1 MPGAVQ
7 GQGAYGGRMA
17 ATDSRQQHIV
27 RTLVEAHQDL
37 MVADPLAFRARFRK
51 MAADPYAFYRGS
63 ASLFYTDMA
72 ELEDDWADERTG
84 RVWIHG
90 DLHAE
95 NFGTYMSNQGRLT
108 FDVNDFDEAYVG
120 HFSWD
125 LRRFVASLTLLCWQK
140 ALPSQAVRGLART
153 YLEAYLGRVGD
164 YVEDEQSA
172 FAFGLDNT
180 DGAIHRVLQQARAA
194 RRTRLL
200 DSLTQIEDYE
210 RRFRDDGSIRP
221 LDDDEYAEVSEAFE
235 RYLGTIPDGERSRRR
250 VFYRVKGIVGKKGF
264 GIGSAGLPTYNVL
277 IEGFDE
283 AQENDII
290 LTLKQSNIA
299 APSRIVE
306 DERVRG
312 FFDDDGHRA
321 VVSQRSLQT
330 HTDPFLGYTSIRGV
344 SFVVSEL
351 SPYKRDLSW
360 EDLTEPDQ
368 MAPVLEAL
376 GQATAKIHC
385 STDEDS
391 DHDLV
396 PFRTETAILAAVG
409 NSREEFIEDIV
420 GFGEAYAETV
430 RQDHALFVDAFREGL
445 ITAVPAT

>member
-1 MPGAVQ
+1 
-7 GQGAYGGRMA
+7 MA
-17 ATDSRQQHIV
+17 ATESRQQHIV
-27 RTLVEAHQDL
+27 STLVEAHQDL
-37 MVADPLAFRARFRK
+37 MGVDPLAFRARFRK

-63 ASLFYTDMA
+63 AALFYTDMA
-72 ELEDDWADERTG
+72 GLDDAWADERTS

-95 NFGTYMSNQGRLT
+95 NFGTYMSNEGRLT

-140 ALPSQAVRGLART
+140 ALPSQAVRDLSRT

-164 YVEDEQSA
+164 YVDDEQST

-180 DGAIHRVLQQARAA
+180 DGPVYRVLQQARAA

-200 DSLTQIEDYE
+200 DALTLIEDYE
-210 RRFRDDGSIRP
+210 RQFRDDGSIRV
-221 LDDDEYAEVSEAFE
+221 LEDHERQEVAEAFD
-235 RYLGTIPDGERSRRR
+235 RYLATIPDSERSRRR

-290 LTLKQSNIA
+290 LTMKQSNIA
-299 APSRIVE
+299 APSRIVD

-312 FFDDDGHRA
+312 YFEDDGHRA
-321 VVSQRSLQT
+321 VISQRSLQT
-330 HTDPFLGYTSIRGV
+330 HTDPFLGYTTIRGV
-344 SFVVSEL
+344 SYVVSEL

-360 EDLTEPDQ
+360 EDLTEPED
-368 MAPVLEAL
+368 MVPVLEAL

-396 PFRTETAILAAVG
+396 PFRTETAIMAVVDR
-409 NSREEFIEDIV
+409 SREDFLDDIV
-420 GFGEAYAETV
+420 GFGEAYAATV
-430 RQDHALFVDAFREGL
+430 REDHALFVDAFREGL

>member
-1 MPGAVQ
+1 MGV
-7 GQGAYGGRMA
+7 
-17 ATDSRQQHIV
+17 
-27 RTLVEAHQDL
+27 
-37 MVADPLAFRARFRK
+37 DPLAFRARFRK

-72 ELEDDWADERTG
+72 GLDDAWADGQTS

-95 NFGTYMSNQGRLT
+95 NFGTYMSNEGRLT

-125 LRRFVASLTLLCWQK
+125 LRRFVASLALLCWQK
-140 ALPSQAVRGLART
+140 ALPFQAVRDLART
-153 YLEAYLGRVGD
+153 YLEAYLTRVED
-164 YVEDEQSA
+164 YVDDEHST
-172 FAFGLDNT
+172 FAFGLANT
-180 DGAIHRVLQQARAA
+180 EGTIHRVLQQARSA

-200 DSLTQIEDYE
+200 DSLTLIEDDE
-210 RRFRDDGSIRP
+210 RQFRDDGSIRP
-221 LDDDEYAEVSEAFE
+221 LDGEEYAQVAEAFQ
-235 RYLGTIPDGERSRRR
+235 RYLGTIPDSERSRRR

-264 GIGSAGLPTYNVL
+264 GVGSAGLPTYNVL

-283 AQENDII
+283 AQENDIV
-290 LTLKQSNIA
+290 LTMKQSNIA
-299 APSRIVE
+299 APSRIVD

-312 FFDDDGHRA
+312 YFEDDGHRA
-321 VVSQRSLQT
+321 VISQRSLQT

-344 SFVVSEL
+344 SYVVSEL

-360 EDLTEPDQ
+360 ENLTEPEQ
-368 MAPVLEAL
+368 MGPVLEAL

-396 PFRTETAILAAVG
+396 PFRTETAILAAIG
-409 NSREEFIEDIV
+409 RSRDEFIEDIIA
-420 GFGEAYAETV
+420 FGERYADTV

-445 ITAVPAT
+445 IRAVPAT

>member
-1 MPGAVQ
+1 MT
-7 GQGAYGGRMA
+7 
-17 ATDSRQQHIV
+17 ATDPRQQHIV
-27 RTLVEAHQDL
+27 STLVEAHQDL
-37 MVADPLAFRARFRK
+37 MGADPLAFRARFRK

-63 ASLFYTDMA
+63 ASLFYTDMG
-72 ELEDDWADERTG
+72 ELHDRWADERTG

-95 NFGTYMSNQGRLT
+95 NFGTYMSNEGRLT

-140 ALPSQAVRGLART
+140 ALPTRTVRDLART
-153 YLEAYLGRVGD
+153 YLDAYLGAVED

-172 FAFGLDNT
+172 FAFRLDNT
-180 DGAIHRVLQQARAA
+180 EGTIHTVLQEARAA
-194 RRTRLL
+194 RRTGLL
-200 DSLTQIEDYE
+200 DSLTSIEGYE
-210 RRFRDDGSIRP
+210 RQFRDDGSIRI
-221 LDDDEYAEVSEAFE
+221 LDDEERAEVADAFD
-235 RYLGTIPDGERSRRR
+235 RYLDTIPDSGRARRR

-290 LTLKQSNIA
+290 LTMKQSNIA
-299 APSRIVE
+299 APSRIVD
-306 DERVRG
+306 DERVHSY
-312 FFDDDGHRA
+312 FTDDGHRA
-321 VVSQRSLQT
+321 VISQRSLQP
-330 HTDPFLGYTSIRGV
+330 HTDPFLGYTSIGGV

-360 EDLTEPDQ
+360 DDLTEPEQ
-368 MAPVLEAL
+368 MKPVLEAL
-376 GQATAKIHC
+376 GKATAKIHC

-396 PFRTETAILAAVG
+396 PFRTETAILAAVDPA
-409 NSREEFIEDIV
+409 RDEFIEDITD
-420 GFGEAYAETV
+420 FGENYADTV

-445 ITAVPAT
+445 ITAVPAA

>member
-1 MPGAVQ
+1 
-7 GQGAYGGRMA
+7 MA
-17 ATDSRQQHIV
+17 ATDPRQQHIV
-27 RTLVEAHQDL
+27 STLVEAHQAL
-37 MVADPLAFRARFRK
+37 MGVDPLAFRARFRK

-63 ASLFYTDMA
+63 ASLFYTDM
-72 ELEDDWADERTG
+72 EKLDDAWADERTS

-95 NFGTYMSNQGRLT
+95 NFGTYMSNEGRLT

-140 ALPSQAVRGLART
+140 ALPSQAVRDLART
-153 YLEAYLGRVGD
+153 YLEAYLGRVED
-164 YVEDEQSA
+164 YVDDEKSA
-172 FAFGLDNT
+172 FAFGLENT
-180 DGAIHRVLQQARAA
+180 GGTIYRVLQQARAA

-200 DSLTQIEDYE
+200 DSLTLIEDYE
-210 RRFRDDGSIRP
+210 RKFRDDGSIRV
-221 LDDDEYAEVSEAFE
+221 LDEDEHAEVEEAFE
-235 RYLGTIPDGERSRRR
+235 HYLSTIPDSERSRRR

-290 LTLKQSNIA
+290 LTMKQSNIA
-299 APSRIVE
+299 APSRIIH
-306 DERVRG
+306 DERVSG
-312 FFDDDGHRA
+312 YFEDDGHRA
-321 VVSQRSLQT
+321 VISQRSLQS
-330 HTDPFLGYTSIRGV
+330 HTDPFLGYTTIRGV
-344 SFVVSEL
+344 SYVVSEL

-360 EDLTEPDQ
+360 EDITEPDQ
-368 MAPVLEAL
+368 MVPVLEAL

-396 PFRTETAILAAVG
+396 PFRTETAILAVVDP
-409 NSREEFIEDIV
+409 SRNDFIEDII
-420 GFGEAYAETV
+420 GFGEAYADTV
-430 RQDHALFVDAFREGL
+430 RKDHALFVDAFREGL
-445 ITAVPAT
+445 ITAVPAA

>member
-1 MPGAVQ
+1 
-7 GQGAYGGRMA
+7 MA
-17 ATDSRQQHIV
+17 ATDTRQQHIV
-27 RTLVEAHQDL
+27 DTLVEAHQDL
-37 MVADPLAFRARFRK
+37 MGVDPLAFRARFRK

-72 ELEDDWADERTG
+72 GLDDAWADERTG

-95 NFGTYMSNQGRLT
+95 NFGTYMSNEGRLT

-140 ALPSQAVRGLART
+140 ALPSRAVRDLAGI
-153 YLEAYLGRVGD
+153 YLEAYLRRVAD
-164 YVEDEQSA
+164 YVDDEQST

-180 DGAIHRVLQQARAA
+180 EGTIHRVLQQARAA

-200 DSLTQIEDYE
+200 DSLTVIEDDE
-210 RRFRDDGSIRP
+210 RQFRDDGSIRS
-221 LDDDEYAEVSEAFE
+221 LDDGEYADVAEAFQQ
-235 RYLGTIPDGERSRRR
+235 YLRTIPAGERSRRR
-250 VFYRVKGIVGKKGF
+250 IFYRVKGIVGKKGF

-283 AQENDII
+283 AQENDIV
-290 LTLKQSNIA
+290 LTLKQSTIA
-299 APSRIVE
+299 APSRIVH
-306 DERVRG
+306 DQRVRDY
-312 FFDDDGHRA
+312 FEDDGHRA
-321 VVSQRSLQT
+321 VVSQRSLQP

-344 SFVVSEL
+344 SYVVSEL

-360 EDLTEPDQ
+360 EDLTEPEQ

-396 PFRTETAILAAVG
+396 PFRTETAILAAVER
-409 NSREEFIEDIV
+409 SRGGFIEDIV
-420 GFGEAYAETV
+420 EFGESYANTV

-445 ITAVPAT
+445 ITAVPAA

>member
-1 MPGAVQ
+1 
-7 GQGAYGGRMA
+7 MA

-27 RTLVEAHQDL
+27 STLVEAHQDL
-37 MVADPLAFRARFRK
+37 MEVDPLAFRARFRK

-63 ASLFYTDMA
+63 AALFYTDMA
-72 ELEDDWADERTG
+72 ELDDAWADERTG

-140 ALPSQAVRGLART
+140 ALPSRAVRDLAHT
-153 YLEAYLGRVGD
+153 YLEAYLGRVED
-164 YVEDEQSA
+164 YVDNEQST
-172 FAFGLDNT
+172 FAFGLDNAE
-180 DGAIHRVLQQARAA
+180 GSIYRVLQQARAA
-194 RRTRLL
+194 RRTGLL
-200 DSLTQIEDYE
+200 DSLTLIEDYD
-210 RRFRDDGSIRP
+210 RTFRDDGSIRA
-221 LDDDEYAEVSEAFE
+221 LDDDEYAEVADAFE
-235 RYLGTIPDGERSRRR
+235 RYLGTVPDSERSRRR
-250 VFYRVKGIVGKKGF
+250 VFYRIKGIVGKKGF

-290 LTLKQSNIA
+290 LTMKQSNIA
-299 APSRIVE
+299 APSRIVR

-312 FFDDDGHRA
+312 YFEDDGHRA
-321 VVSQRSLQT
+321 VISQRSLQS
-330 HTDPFLGYTSIRGV
+330 HTDPFLGYTTIRGV

-360 EDLTEPDQ
+360 DDLTEPEQ
-368 MAPVLEAL
+368 MDPVLEAL

-396 PFRTETAILAAVG
+396 PFRTETAIMAAVDRDRDG
-409 NSREEFIEDIV
+409 FLEDIV
-420 GFGEAYAETV
+420 GFGEAYADTV

-445 ITAVPAT
+445 ISAVPAA

>member
-1 MPGAVQ
+1 
-7 GQGAYGGRMA
+7 MA
-17 ATDSRQQHIV
+17 ATDPRQQHIV
-27 RTLVEAHQDL
+27 STLVDAHQDL
-37 MVADPLAFRARFRK
+37 MGVDPLAFRARFRK

-72 ELEDDWADERTG
+72 QLEDAWADERTS

-140 ALPSQAVRGLART
+140 ALPSRAVRELARV
-153 YLEAYLGRVGD
+153 YLEAYLGRVAD
-164 YVEDEQSA
+164 YVEDERST
-172 FAFGLDNT
+172 FAFGLENT
-180 DGAIHRVLQQARAA
+180 AGPIHRVLQQARAA

-200 DSLTQIEDYE
+200 DALTLIEDYE
-210 RRFRDDGSIRP
+210 RQFRDDGSIRT
-221 LDDDEYAEVSEAFE
+221 LGDDERAEVAEAFE
-235 RYLGTIPDGERSRRR
+235 RYLETIPDSERSRRR

-290 LTLKQSNIA
+290 LTMKQSTIA

-306 DERVRG
+306 DQRVRSY
-312 FFDDDGHRA
+312 FEDDGHRA
-321 VVSQRSLQT
+321 VVSQRSLQS
-330 HTDPFLGYTSIRGV
+330 HTDPFLGHTSIRGV

-360 EDLTEPDQ
+360 DDLTEPEQ
-368 MAPVLEAL
+368 MEPVLEAL

-396 PFRTETAILAAVG
+396 PFRTETAILDAVG
-409 NSREEFIEDIV
+409 RSRAGFIDDIV
-420 GFGEAYAETV
+420 GFGEAYANTV
-430 RQDHALFVDAFREGL
+430 REDHALFVDAFREGL

>member
-1 MPGAVQ
+1 
-7 GQGAYGGRMA
+7 MA
-17 ATDSRQQHIV
+17 ATDTRQQRIV
-27 RTLVEAHQDL
+27 ATLVEAHQDL

-63 ASLFYTDMA
+63 ASLFYLDMA
-72 ELEDDWADERTG
+72 GLHDAWADERTS

-95 NFGTYMSNQGRLT
+95 NFGTYMSNEGRLT

-153 YLEAYLGRVGD
+153 YLEAYLGRVAD

-221 LDDDEYAEVSEAFE
+221 LDDDEYAEVSDAFE

-264 GIGSAGLPTYNVL
+264 GIGSAGLPAYNVL

-283 AQENDII
+283 AQENDIV
-290 LTLKQSNIA
+290 LTMKQSNIA

-312 FFDDDGHRA
+312 YFDDDGHRA

-330 HTDPFLGYTSIRGV
+330 HTDPFLGHTSIRGV

-360 EDLTEPDQ
+360 EDLTEPGQ

-409 NSREEFIEDIV
+409 TSHDEFIEDIV

-445 ITAVPAT
+445 ITAVPAA

>member
-1 MPGAVQ
+1 
-7 GQGAYGGRMA
+7 MA
-17 ATDSRQQHIV
+17 ATDTRQQHIV
-27 RTLVEAHQDL
+27 DTLVEAHQDL
-37 MVADPLAFRARFRK
+37 MGVDPLAFRARFRK

-72 ELEDDWADERTG
+72 GLDDAWADERTG

-95 NFGTYMSNQGRLT
+95 NFGTYMSNEGRLT

-140 ALPSQAVRGLART
+140 ALPSRAVRDLAGI
-153 YLEAYLGRVGD
+153 YLEAYLRRVAD
-164 YVEDEQSA
+164 YVDDEQST

-180 DGAIHRVLQQARAA
+180 EGTIHRVLQQARAA

-200 DSLTQIEDYE
+200 DSLTVIEDDE
-210 RRFRDDGSIRP
+210 RQFRDDGSIRS
-221 LDDDEYAEVSEAFE
+221 LDDGEYADVAEAFQQ
-235 RYLGTIPDGERSRRR
+235 YLRTIPAGERSRRR
-250 VFYRVKGIVGKKGF
+250 IFYRVKGIVGKKGF

-283 AQENDII
+283 AQENDIV
-290 LTLKQSNIA
+290 LTMKQSTIA
-299 APSRIVE
+299 APSRIVH
-306 DERVRG
+306 DQRVRDY
-312 FFDDDGHRA
+312 FEDDGHRA

-344 SFVVSEL
+344 SYVVSEL

-360 EDLTEPDQ
+360 EDLTEPEQ

-396 PFRTETAILAAVG
+396 PFRTETAILAAVER
-409 NSREEFIEDIV
+409 SRGGFIEDIV
-420 GFGEAYAETV
+420 EFGESYANTV

-445 ITAVPAT
+445 ITAVPAA

>member
-1 MPGAVQ
+1 
-7 GQGAYGGRMA
+7 MA
-17 ATDSRQQHIV
+17 ATESRQQHIV
-27 RTLVEAHQDL
+27 STLVEAHQDL
-37 MVADPLAFRARFRK
+37 MGVDPLAFRARFRK

-63 ASLFYTDMA
+63 AALFYTDMA
-72 ELEDDWADERTG
+72 RLDDAWADERTS

-95 NFGTYMSNQGRLT
+95 NFGTYMSNEGRLT

-140 ALPSQAVRGLART
+140 ALPSQSVRDLSRI
-153 YLEAYLGRVGD
+153 YLEAYLGRVRD
-164 YVEDEQSA
+164 YVDDEQST

-180 DGAIHRVLQQARAA
+180 DGPVYQVLQQARAA

-200 DSLTQIEDYE
+200 DALTRIEDYE
-210 RRFRDDGSIRP
+210 RHFRDDGSIRVLP
-221 LDDDEYAEVSEAFE
+221 DDEYREVADAFD
-235 RYLGTIPDGERSRRR
+235 RYLSTIPDSERSLRR

-290 LTLKQSNIA
+290 LTMKQSNIA
-299 APSRIVE
+299 APSRIVD

-312 FFDDDGHRA
+312 YFVDDGHRA
-321 VVSQRSLQT
+321 VISQRSLQT
-330 HTDPFLGYTSIRGV
+330 HTDPFLGYTTIRGI

-360 EDLTEPDQ
+360 EDLTEPEQ
-368 MAPVLEAL
+368 MMPVLEAL

-396 PFRTETAILAAVG
+396 PFRTETAILAAVDRSHE
-409 NSREEFIEDIV
+409 NFVDDIV

-430 RQDHALFVDAFREGL
+430 RTDHALFVDAFREGL
-445 ITAVPAT
+445 ISAVPAD

>member
-1 MPGAVQ
+1 MRRER
-7 GQGAYGGRMA
+7 AYRGLMA
-17 ATDSRQQHIV
+17 ASDSRQQHIV
-27 RTLVEAHQDL
+27 STLVEAHQDL
-37 MVADPLAFRARFRK
+37 MGADPLAFRARFRK

-72 ELEDDWADERTG
+72 ELDDVWADERTG

-95 NFGTYMSNQGRLT
+95 NFGTYMSNEGRLT

-140 ALPSQAVRGLART
+140 ALPSQAVRDLART
-153 YLEAYLGRVGD
+153 YLEAYLGRVAD
-164 YVEDEQSA
+164 YVDDEQSA

-180 DGAIHRVLQQARAA
+180 EGTIHHVLQQARAA

-200 DSLTQIEDYE
+200 DSLTLIDDNE
-210 RRFRDDGSIRP
+210 RQFRDDGSVRT
-221 LDDDEYAEVSEAFE
+221 LDDAEYAEVAGAFD

-290 LTLKQSNIA
+290 LTMKQSNIA
-299 APSRIVE
+299 APSRIVD

-312 FFDDDGHRA
+312 YFEDDGHRA
-321 VVSQRSLQT
+321 VISQRSLQT
-330 HTDPFLGYTSIRGV
+330 HTDPFLGYTAMRGV
-344 SFVVSEL
+344 SYVVSEL

-360 EDLTEPDQ
+360 DDLTEPEQ
-368 MAPVLEAL
+368 MSPVLEAL

-396 PFRTETAILAAVG
+396 PFRTETAILAAVDR
-409 NSREEFIEDIV
+409 SRDEFIEDII
-420 GFGEAYAETV
+420 GFGEAYADTV
-430 RQDHALFVDAFREGL
+430 REDHALFVDAFREGL

>member
-1 MPGAVQ
+1 
-7 GQGAYGGRMA
+7 MA
-17 ATDSRQQHIV
+17 ATDTRQQHIV
-27 RTLVEAHQDL
+27 DTLVEAHQDL
-37 MVADPLAFRARFRK
+37 MGVDPLAFRARFRK

-72 ELEDDWADERTG
+72 GLDDAWADERTG

-90 DLHAE
+90 YLHAE
-95 NFGTYMSNQGRLT
+95 NFGTYMSNEGRLT

-140 ALPSQAVRGLART
+140 ALPSRAVRDLAGI
-153 YLEAYLGRVGD
+153 YLEAYLRRVAD
-164 YVEDEQSA
+164 YVDDEQST

-180 DGAIHRVLQQARAA
+180 EGTIHRVLQQARAA

-200 DSLTQIEDYE
+200 DSLTVIEDDE
-210 RRFRDDGSIRP
+210 RQFRDDGSIRS
-221 LDDDEYAEVSEAFE
+221 LDDGEYADVAEAFQQ
-235 RYLGTIPDGERSRRR
+235 YLRTIPAGERSRRR
-250 VFYRVKGIVGKKGF
+250 IFYRVKGIVGKKGF

-283 AQENDII
+283 AQENDIV
-290 LTLKQSNIA
+290 LTMKQSTIA
-299 APSRIVE
+299 APSRIVH
-306 DERVRG
+306 DQRVRDY
-312 FFDDDGHRA
+312 FEDDGHRA

-344 SFVVSEL
+344 SYVVSEL

-360 EDLTEPDQ
+360 EDLTEPEQ

-396 PFRTETAILAAVG
+396 PFRTETAILAAVER
-409 NSREEFIEDIV
+409 SRSGFIEDIV
-420 GFGEAYAETV
+420 EFGESYANTV

-445 ITAVPAT
+445 ITAVPAA

>member
-1 MPGAVQ
+1 
-7 GQGAYGGRMA
+7 MA
-17 ATDSRQQHIV
+17 ATESRQQHIV
-27 RTLVEAHQDL
+27 STLVEAHRDL
-37 MVADPLAFRARFRK
+37 MGADPLAFRARFRK

-63 ASLFYTDMA
+63 AALFYTDMA
-72 ELEDDWADERTG
+72 RLDDAWADERTS

-95 NFGTYMSNQGRLT
+95 NFGTYMSNEGRLT

-140 ALPSQAVRGLART
+140 ALPSQSVRDLSRV
-153 YLEAYLGRVGD
+153 YLEAYLGRVAD
-164 YVEDEQSA
+164 YVDDEQSA

-180 DGAIHRVLQQARAA
+180 DGPVYQVLQQARAA

-200 DSLTQIEDYE
+200 DALTLIEDYE
-210 RRFRDDGSIRP
+210 RKFRDDGSIRV
-221 LDDDEYAEVSEAFE
+221 LDDDEHREVADAFD
-235 RYLGTIPDGERSRRR
+235 RYLRTIPDGERSRRQ

-290 LTLKQSNIA
+290 LTMKQSNIA
-299 APSRIVE
+299 APSRIVD

-312 FFDDDGHRA
+312 YFEDDGHRA
-321 VVSQRSLQT
+321 VISQRSLQT
-330 HTDPFLGYTSIRGV
+330 HTDPFLGYTTIRGV

-360 EDLTEPDQ
+360 EDLTEPEQ
-368 MAPVLEAL
+368 MVPVLEAL

-396 PFRTETAILAAVG
+396 PFRTETAILAVVDRA
-409 NSREEFIEDIV
+409 REDFLEDIV
-420 GFGEAYAETV
+420 AFGEAYGETV
-430 RQDHALFVDAFREGL
+430 REDHTLFVDAFREGL
-445 ITAVPAT
+445 ITAVPAA

>member
-1 MPGAVQ
+1 MP
-7 GQGAYGGRMA
+7 

-27 RTLVEAHQDL
+27 NTLVEAHQDL
-37 MVADPLAFRARFRK
+37 MGADPLAFRARFRK

-63 ASLFYTDMA
+63 ASLFYADMA
-72 ELEDDWADERTG
+72 ELDDEWADDRTG

-95 NFGTYMSNQGRLT
+95 NFGTYMSNEGRLT

-140 ALPSQAVRGLART
+140 ALPSEAVRELARS
-153 YLEAYLGRVGD
+153 YLESYLRRVQD
-164 YVEDEQSA
+164 YVDDEQST
-172 FAFGLDNT
+172 FAFGLENT
-180 DGAIHRVLQQARAA
+180 DGTIYEVLQQARAA

-200 DSLTQIEDYE
+200 DSLTLIDNYE
-210 RRFRDDGSIRP
+210 RQFRDDGSIRS
-221 LDDDEYAEVSEAFE
+221 LDDDEHAEVSEAFE
-235 RYLGTIPDGERSRRR
+235 RYLGTIPSSERSRRG

-290 LTLKQSNIA
+290 LTVKQSNIA
-299 APSRIVE
+299 APSRIIQ
-306 DERVRG
+306 DERVRSY
-312 FFDDDGHRA
+312 FEDDGHRA
-321 VVSQRSLQT
+321 VISQRSLQS
-330 HTDPFLGYTSIRGV
+330 HTDPFLGYTTIRGV

-360 EDLTEPDQ
+360 DDLTEPEQ
-368 MAPVLEAL
+368 MMPVLEAL

-396 PFRTETAILAAVG
+396 PFRTETAILSAVDH
-409 NSREEFIEDIV
+409 SRSRFIEDIIA
-420 GFGEAYAETV
+420 FGEDYADTV

-445 ITAVPAT
+445 ITAVPAA

>member
-1 MPGAVQ
+1 
-7 GQGAYGGRMA
+7 MA
-17 ATDSRQQHIV
+17 DTDSRQQHIV
-27 RTLVEAHQDL
+27 STLVEAHQDL
-37 MVADPLAFRARFRK
+37 MEVDPLAFRARFRK

-63 ASLFYTDMA
+63 AALFYTDMA
-72 ELEDDWADERTG
+72 ELDDAWADERTG

-140 ALPSQAVRGLART
+140 ALPSRAVRDLAHT
-153 YLEAYLGRVGD
+153 YLEAYLGRVED
-164 YVEDEQSA
+164 YVDNEQST
-172 FAFGLDNT
+172 FAFGLDNAE
-180 DGAIHRVLQQARAA
+180 GSIYRVLQQARAA
-194 RRTRLL
+194 RRTGLL
-200 DSLTQIEDYE
+200 DSLTLIEDYE
-210 RRFRDDGSIRP
+210 RTFRDDGSIRA
-221 LDDDEYAEVSEAFE
+221 LDDDEYAEVADAFE
-235 RYLGTIPDGERSRRR
+235 RYLGTVPDSERSRRR
-250 VFYRVKGIVGKKGF
+250 VFYRIKGIVGKKGF

-290 LTLKQSNIA
+290 LTMKQSNIA
-299 APSRIVE
+299 APSRIVR

-312 FFDDDGHRA
+312 YFEDDGHRA
-321 VVSQRSLQT
+321 VISQRSLQS
-330 HTDPFLGYTSIRGV
+330 HTDPFLGYTTIRGV

-360 EDLTEPDQ
+360 DDLTEPEQ
-368 MAPVLEAL
+368 MDPVLEAL

-396 PFRTETAILAAVG
+396 PFRTETAIMAAVDRDRDG
-409 NSREEFIEDIV
+409 FLEDIV
-420 GFGEAYAETV
+420 GFGEAYADTV

-445 ITAVPAT
+445 ISAVPAA

>member
-1 MPGAVQ
+1 
-7 GQGAYGGRMA
+7 MA
-17 ATDSRQQHIV
+17 ATESRQQHIV
-27 RTLVEAHQDL
+27 STLVEAHQDL
-37 MVADPLAFRARFRK
+37 MGVDPLAFRARFRK

-72 ELEDDWADERTG
+72 DLEDSWADERTG

-95 NFGTYMSNQGRLT
+95 NFGTYMSNEGRLT

-140 ALPSQAVRGLART
+140 ALPSEAVRNLART
-153 YLEAYLGRVGD
+153 YLEAYLGRVAD

-172 FAFGLDNT
+172 FAFGLENT
-180 DGAIHRVLQQARAA
+180 EGPIHDVLQQARAA

-200 DSLTQIEDYE
+200 DSLTLIEDYE
-210 RRFRDDGSIRP
+210 RQFRDDGSIRT
-221 LDDDEYAEVSEAFE
+221 LDEDEHAEVAAAFE
-235 RYLGTIPDGERSRRR
+235 RYLGTIPDSERSRRR

-290 LTLKQSNIA
+290 LTMKQSNIA
-299 APSRIVE
+299 APSRIVD

-312 FFDDDGHRA
+312 YFADDGHRA
-321 VVSQRSLQT
+321 VISQRSLQS
-330 HTDPFLGYTSIRGV
+330 HTDPFLGYTTIRGV

-360 EDLTEPDQ
+360 DDLTEPEQ
-368 MAPVLEAL
+368 MQPVLEAL

-396 PFRTETAILAAVG
+396 PFRTETAILDAVER
-409 NSREEFIEDIV
+409 SRSDFIEDIV
-420 GFGEAYAETV
+420 EFGEAYADTV
-430 RQDHALFVDAFREGL
+430 RKDHALFVDAFREGL

>member
-1 MPGAVQ
+1 
-7 GQGAYGGRMA
+7 MA
-17 ATDSRQQHIV
+17 ATDTRQQHIV
-27 RTLVEAHQDL
+27 DTLVEAHQDL
-37 MVADPLAFRARFRK
+37 MGVDPLAFRARFRK

-72 ELEDDWADERTG
+72 GLDDAWADERTG

-95 NFGTYMSNQGRLT
+95 NFGTYMSNEGRLT

-140 ALPSQAVRGLART
+140 ALPSRAVRDLAGI
-153 YLEAYLGRVGD
+153 YLEAYLRRVAD
-164 YVEDEQSA
+164 YVDDEQST

-180 DGAIHRVLQQARAA
+180 EGTIHRVLQQARAA

-200 DSLTQIEDYE
+200 DSLTVIEDDE
-210 RRFRDDGSIRP
+210 RQFRDDGSIRS
-221 LDDDEYAEVSEAFE
+221 LDDGEYADVAEAFQQ
-235 RYLGTIPDGERSRRR
+235 YLRTIPAGERSRRR
-250 VFYRVKGIVGKKGF
+250 IFYRVKGIVGKKGF

-283 AQENDII
+283 AQENDIV
-290 LTLKQSNIA
+290 LTLKQSTIA
-299 APSRIVE
+299 APSRIVH
-306 DERVRG
+306 DQRVRDY
-312 FFDDDGHRA
+312 FEDDGHRA

-344 SFVVSEL
+344 SYVVSEL

-360 EDLTEPDQ
+360 EDLTEPEQ

-396 PFRTETAILAAVG
+396 PFRTETAILAAVER
-409 NSREEFIEDIV
+409 SRGGFIEDIV
-420 GFGEAYAETV
+420 EFGESYANTV

-445 ITAVPAT
+445 ITAVPAA

>member
-1 MPGAVQ
+1 
-7 GQGAYGGRMA
+7 MA

-27 RTLVEAHQDL
+27 STLVEAHQDL
-37 MVADPLAFRARFRK
+37 MEVDPLAFRARFRK

-63 ASLFYTDMA
+63 AALFYTDMA
-72 ELEDDWADERTG
+72 ELDDAWADERTG

-140 ALPSQAVRGLART
+140 ALPSRAVRDLAHT
-153 YLEAYLGRVGD
+153 YLEAYLGRVED
-164 YVEDEQSA
+164 YVDNEQST
-172 FAFGLDNT
+172 FAFGLDNAE
-180 DGAIHRVLQQARAA
+180 GSIYRVLQQARAA
-194 RRTRLL
+194 RRTGLL
-200 DSLTQIEDYE
+200 DSLTLIEDYE
-210 RRFRDDGSIRP
+210 RTFRDDGSIRA
-221 LDDDEYAEVSEAFE
+221 LDDDEYAEVADAFE
-235 RYLGTIPDGERSRRR
+235 RYLGTVPDSERSRRR
-250 VFYRVKGIVGKKGF
+250 VFYRIKGIVGKKGF

-290 LTLKQSNIA
+290 LTMKQSNIA
-299 APSRIVE
+299 APSRIVR

-312 FFDDDGHRA
+312 YFEDDGHRA
-321 VVSQRSLQT
+321 VISQRSLQS
-330 HTDPFLGYTSIRGV
+330 HTDPFLGYTTIRGV

-360 EDLTEPDQ
+360 DDLTEPEQ
-368 MAPVLEAL
+368 MDPVLEAL

-396 PFRTETAILAAVG
+396 PFRTETAIMAAVDRDRDG
-409 NSREEFIEDIV
+409 FLEDIV
-420 GFGEAYAETV
+420 GFGEAYADTV

-445 ITAVPAT
+445 ISAVPAA

>member
-1 MPGAVQ
+1 
-7 GQGAYGGRMA
+7 MA
-17 ATDSRQQHIV
+17 ATDTRQQHIV
-27 RTLVEAHQDL
+27 DTLVEAHQDL
-37 MVADPLAFRARFRK
+37 MGVDPLAFRARFRK

-72 ELEDDWADERTG
+72 GLDDAWADERTG

-95 NFGTYMSNQGRLT
+95 NFGTYMSNEGRLT

-140 ALPSQAVRGLART
+140 ALPSRAVRDLAGI
-153 YLEAYLGRVGD
+153 YLEAYLRRVAD
-164 YVEDEQSA
+164 YVDDEQST

-180 DGAIHRVLQQARAA
+180 EGTIHRVLQQARAA

-200 DSLTQIEDYE
+200 DSLTVIEDDE
-210 RRFRDDGSIRP
+210 RQFRDDGSIRS
-221 LDDDEYAEVSEAFE
+221 LDDGEYADVAEAFQQ
-235 RYLGTIPDGERSRRR
+235 YLRTIPAGERSRRR
-250 VFYRVKGIVGKKGF
+250 IFYRVKGIVGKKGF

-283 AQENDII
+283 AQENDIV
-290 LTLKQSNIA
+290 LTLKQSTIA
-299 APSRIVE
+299 APSRIVH
-306 DERVRG
+306 DQRVRDY
-312 FFDDDGHRA
+312 FEDDGHRA

-344 SFVVSEL
+344 SYVVSEL

-360 EDLTEPDQ
+360 EDLTEPEQ

-396 PFRTETAILAAVG
+396 PFRTETAILAAVER
-409 NSREEFIEDIV
+409 SRSGFIEDIV
-420 GFGEAYAETV
+420 EFGESYANTV

-445 ITAVPAT
+445 ITAVPAA

>member
-1 MPGAVQ
+1 
-7 GQGAYGGRMA
+7 MA

-27 RTLVEAHQDL
+27 STLVEAHQDL
-37 MVADPLAFRARFRK
+37 MEVDPLAFRARFRK

-63 ASLFYTDMA
+63 AALFYTDMA
-72 ELEDDWADERTG
+72 ELDDAWADERTG

-140 ALPSQAVRGLART
+140 ALPSRAVRDLAHT
-153 YLEAYLGRVGD
+153 YLEAYLGRVED
-164 YVEDEQSA
+164 YVDNEQST
-172 FAFGLDNT
+172 FAFGLDNAE
-180 DGAIHRVLQQARAA
+180 GSIYRVLQQARAA
-194 RRTRLL
+194 RRTGLL
-200 DSLTQIEDYE
+200 DSLTLIEDYE
-210 RRFRDDGSIRP
+210 RTFRDDGSIRA
-221 LDDDEYAEVSEAFE
+221 LDDDEYAEVADAFE
-235 RYLGTIPDGERSRRR
+235 RYLGTVPDSERSRRR
-250 VFYRVKGIVGKKGF
+250 VFYRIKGIVGKKGF

-290 LTLKQSNIA
+290 LTMKQSNIA
-299 APSRIVE
+299 APSRIVR

-312 FFDDDGHRA
+312 YFEDDGHRA
-321 VVSQRSLQT
+321 VISQRSLQS
-330 HTDPFLGYTSIRGV
+330 HTDPFLGYTTIRGV

-360 EDLTEPDQ
+360 DDLTEPEQ
-368 MAPVLEAL
+368 MDPVLEAL

-396 PFRTETAILAAVG
+396 PFRTETAIMAAVDRDRDG
-409 NSREEFIEDIV
+409 FLKDIV
-420 GFGEAYAETV
+420 GFGEAYADTV

-445 ITAVPAT
+445 ISAVPAA